1 VSKQNKTNSP
11 ENANESGNTKEL
23 GHALRLALDL
33 GPLLLFFAINS
44 LYGIFVATA
53 LFMVAIIAA
62 LITSRLLTG
71 KFAKMPLVTA
81 VLVIVFGGLTL
92 YLQDATFI
100 KIKPTV
106 IYCLFASILLGGLT
120 VNRIF
125 LQTVFGEVFQLNAT
139 GWRKLTYRWAGFF
152 IFLALANEVV
162 WRSVSTDTWVSFKV
176 FGLLPLTLIFAAMQT
191 GLLQKHAQSSD

>member
-1 VSKQNKTNSP
+1 MSKAVKD
-11 ENANESGNTKEL
+11 KERTEE
-23 GHALRLALDL
+23 HPALRLSLDL
-33 GPLLLFFAINS
+33 GPLILFFAINA

-53 LFMVAIIAA
+53 FFMVAIVIA

-81 VLVIVFGGLTL
+81 AFVIVFGGLTI
-92 YLQDATFI
+92 YLQDETFI

-106 IYCLFASILLGGLT
+106 IYCLFAAILMGGLA

-125 LQTVFGEVFQLNAT
+125 LQSVLGEVFELSGT
-139 GWRKLTYRWAGFF
+139 GWRLLTYRWAGFF
-152 IFLALANEVV
+152 IFLALLNEAV

-176 FGLLPLTLIFAAMQT
+176 FGLVPLTLIFAAMQA
-191 GLLQKHAQSSD
+191 GLMQKHAKPTK

>member
-1 VSKQNKTNSP
+1 MNKVDKTTP
-11 ENANESGNTKEL
+11 PGNGDGREI
-23 GHALRLALDL
+23 GHAARLSLDL
-33 GPLLLFFAINS
+33 GPLLLFFAANS
-44 LYGIFVATA
+44 IYGIFIATA
-53 LFMVAIIAA
+53 FFMVAIVAA

-92 YLQDATFI
+92 YLQDETFI

-106 IYCLFASILLGGLT
+106 IYGLFASILLGGLA

-125 LQTVFGEVFQLNAT
+125 LQTVLGEVFQLSAS

-176 FGLLPLTLIFAAMQT
+176 FGLLPLTLVFAAMQT
-191 GLLQKHAQSSD
+191 GLLQKHAQSSE